1 MTPAPPSSLKD
12 LLHAGVLLCAVPL
25 LFYGAYALLTQAVEI
40 QPDPPPTIIE
50 TAPIVLRPL
59 IDQVIPASALPPGD
73 AWVAEIDRLKSRLA
87 TLPASASQ
95 LQSLHER
102 LDRLREHC
110 VARRTEVPAR
120 VGTDSLL
127 GQTLLRLAE
136 TMKQLGSPPSTNEI
150 PTSWE
155 AEFARV
161 EQTRQQQQTARI
173 ESQVQSE
180 SRPLIAAHLTALAT
194 INRQNRQL
202 DDDLQRQQDSMT
214 KLRRD
219 AELQIAKLKR
229 QTAYEK
235 DQGDIERL
243 LSPFTSSAYWQLNTG
258 SRDWQKSAEAKPLSY
273 RDLERLGALLPT
285 LDGLRQ
291 LAIIGGYHQHV
302 HPTTTR
308 PLGAFPA
315 YYDTTLSDP
324 AKLETIKRAQR
335 LLKEHAPYLIE
346 SGRLQP

>member
-25 LFYGAYALLTQAVEI
+25 FFYGAYALLTQAVEI

-50 TAPIVLRPL
+50 AAPNVLRPL
-59 IDQVIPASALPPGD
+59 IDTVIPASTPPGD

-87 TLPASASQ
+87 TTPASASQ
-95 LQSLHER
+95 LQSLNER

-110 VARRTEVPAR
+110 VARRTQVPAR
-120 VGTDSLL
+120 VGTDSLI
-127 GQTLLRLAE
+127 GQTLFRIAE
-136 TMKQLGSPPSTNEI
+136 SINQLGSPPSTNEI
-150 PTSWE
+150 ATNWE
-155 AEFARV
+155 AEFARA
-161 EQTRQQQQTARI
+161 EQARLQQQTARI
-173 ESQVQSE
+173 ENLVQNE

-214 KLRRD
+214 KIRRD
-219 AELQIAKLKR
+219 AEWQVAKHKR

-235 DQGDIERL
+235 DKADIERL

-258 SRDWQKSAEAKPLSY
+258 SRDWRKAAESKPLSF

-285 LDGLRQ
+285 IDGLRQ
-291 LAIIGGYHQHV
+291 FAIIGGYHQHV

>member
-1 MTPAPPSSLKD
+1 MTPASPSSLKD

-50 TAPIVLRPL
+50 TAPNVLRPL
-59 IDQVIPASALPPGD
+59 IDTVIPASTPPPGD

-87 TLPASASQ
+87 TIPASASQ
-95 LQSLHER
+95 LQSLNER

-110 VARRTEVPAR
+110 VARRTQVPAR
-120 VGTDSLL
+120 VGTDSLI
-127 GQTLLRLAE
+127 GQTMFRIAE
-136 TMKQLGSPPSTNEI
+136 SINQLGSPPTTNDSA
-150 PTSWE
+150 TNWE
-155 AEFARV
+155 AEFAQAK
-161 EQTRQQQQTARI
+161 ETRQQQQTARI
-173 ESQVQSE
+173 ENLVQNE
-180 SRPLIAAHLTALAT
+180 SRPLIAAHKNALAT
-194 INRQNRQL
+194 ISRQNRQL
-202 DDDLQRQQDSMT
+202 EDDLQRHQESMA
-214 KLRRD
+214 KLRRES
-219 AELQIAKLKR
+219 ALQIAKHKR

-235 DQGDIERL
+235 DKADIERL

-258 SRDWQKSAEAKPLSY
+258 SRDWQQAAESKPLSY

-285 LDGLRQ
+285 IDGLRQ
-291 LAIIGGYHQHV
+291 FAIIGGYHQHV